1 MLTRF
6 AWVPGVVV
14 LVSLGLL
21 VACATTYKASSDGL
35 VIVATQG
42 TGEVQAFAYSLGN
55 GHISQVGSP
64 PLTTGVPSLLALD
77 PTGNFAYVVVNG
89 NGIQSYKV
97 DSSGT
102 LTPLGSVIP
111 DPNPVA
117 MAVDSAGKF
126 LFVAEGLNVAVNS
139 YTIGSDGT
147 LTSVPGTYVF
157 PPTVVPAN
165 LAALASSP
173 TVFPYQ
179 NAVCSTSGGNNA
191 PTTEYLYVAD
201 SANYVVWQFGV
212 DTSSGALT
220 NPPGFS
226 QAQSFT
232 TGPVPSG
239 VAVDSCNRF
248 VYASNQQNNTISAF
262 TICNGLSTQSEICTS
277 APLPPGGL
285 VPVIGSP
292 FSLPG
297 SSSGGGAN
305 GPGPLLVDP
314 FGNFLYV
321 LNTGSNTIA
330 PFHIS
335 PVSGSLTSQTVVAAG
350 LGAKWMAIRSD
361 DNWLFVSNYTAAT
374 ISQYSIT
381 PATGVLT
388 PLPITITDNYPW
400 GIAVK

>member
-1 MLTRF
+1 MSTRF
-6 AWVPGVVV
+6 AWVFGVVV

-21 VACATTYKASSDGL
+21 VACATTYNASSDGL

-42 TGEVQAFAYSLGN
+42 TGEVMGFAYSLGN
-55 GHISQVGSP
+55 GHIDQVGTP
-64 PLTTGVPSLLALD
+64 PLTSGVPSLLALD
-77 PTGNFAYVVVNG
+77 PTGNYAYVVVNA
-89 NGIQSYKV
+89 NAIQTFKV
-97 DSSGT
+97 DTSGT
-102 LTPLGSVIP
+102 FTPVGSVVP

-117 MAVDSAGKF
+117 MAIDSAGKY

-139 YTIGSDGT
+139 YAIGSDGT
-147 LTSVPGTYVF
+147 LTLVPGTYTI

-165 LAALASSP
+165 LAALAPSP

-179 NAVCSTSGGNNA
+179 NAVCSTSAGNNA

-226 QAQSFT
+226 QVQSYT

-248 VYASNQQNNTISAF
+248 VYVSNQQNNTISGF
-262 TICNGLSTQSEICTS
+262 TICNGLSTQSEICTT

-285 VPVIGSP
+285 VPATGSP

-297 SSSGGGAN
+297 SSSRRWRERSGADIGGSVWQFRLRIEHRLEHDRSLSHQSGFGELDESDRCGCGA
-305 GPGPLLVDP
+305 
-314 FGNFLYV
+314 
-321 LNTGSNTIA
+321 
-330 PFHIS
+330 
-335 PVSGSLTSQTVVAAG
+335 
-350 LGAKWMAIRSD
+350 RSKGD
-361 DNWLFVSNYTAAT
+361 GD
-374 ISQYSIT
+374 SI
-381 PATGVLT
+381 GR
-388 PLPITITDNYPW
+388 
-400 GIAVK
+400 

>member
-147 LTSVPGTYVF
+147 LTSVPGTW
-157 PPTVVPAN
+157 
-165 LAALASSP
+165 S
-173 TVFPYQ
+173 
-179 NAVCSTSGGNNA
+179 
-191 PTTEYLYVAD
+191 
-201 SANYVVWQFGV
+201 
-212 DTSSGALT
+212 
-220 NPPGFS
+220 
-226 QAQSFT
+226 
-232 TGPVPSG
+232 
-239 VAVDSCNRF
+239 RR
-248 VYASNQQNNTISAF
+248 I
-262 TICNGLSTQSEICTS
+262 
-277 APLPPGGL
+277 
-285 VPVIGSP
+285 
-292 FSLPG
+292 
-297 SSSGGGAN
+297 
-305 GPGPLLVDP
+305 
-314 FGNFLYV
+314 
-321 LNTGSNTIA
+321 
-330 PFHIS
+330 
-335 PVSGSLTSQTVVAAG
+335 
-350 LGAKWMAIRSD
+350 
-361 DNWLFVSNYTAAT
+361 
-374 ISQYSIT
+374 
-381 PATGVLT
+381 
-388 PLPITITDNYPW
+388 
-400 GIAVK
+400 